1 MHDKLTK
8 NPNIYQPKK
17 KKKREK
23 LYAYYTLYVLPF
35 INPCLKD

>member
-8 NPNIYQPKK
+8 NPNIYQPK